1 MARRTLADSELL
13 GDVYVT
19 EGPGHAYDLARAA
32 VERGVPV
39 VCAWG
44 GDGTINE
51 VVRAVAFSPTALAIV
66 PGGSGNGFAR
76 ELGIPLDPRAA
87 LQHLARATARRIDVG
102 ELAGRLFCN
111 VAGIGLDAR
120 VAAQLAAQAARRGF
134 RGYLAVSAREL
145 WFCRP
150 VEYQIEA
157 DHHSFSRRALVV
169 ALANSRQYGYGTRI
183 APTAKLDDG
192 LLDLVVVEGR
202 ALAGNLVRVPSLY
215 TGRFHKASGVT
226 TLKVGEVQVVADAP
240 MVFHVDG
247 EPVVGDCRL
256 TARVHPGALNV
267 LA

>member
-1 MARRTLADSELL
+1 M
-13 GDVYVT
+13 YVT
-19 EGPGHAYDLARAA
+19 ECPGHAYELARAA
-32 VERGVPV
+32 VERAVPV

-51 VVRAVAFSPTALAIV
+51 VVRALAFSPAALAIV

-76 ELGIPLDPRAA
+76 DLGIPLDPDAA

-111 VAGIGLDAR
+111 VAGIGLDAL
-120 VAAQLAAQAARRGF
+120 VAARVGQRTDRG
-134 RGYLAVSAREL
+134 GLPAYLIETTREL
-145 WFCRP
+145 WSSRP
-150 VEYQIEA
+150 VEYQIQA

-169 ALANSRQYGYGTRI
+169 ALANSRQYGYRTRI

-192 LLDLVVVEGR
+192 FLDLVVVEGR
-202 ALAGNLVRVPSLY
+202 SLAGNLVRVPSLY
-215 TGRFHKASGVT
+215 TGRFHKVSGVT

-240 MVFHVDG
+240 MMFHVDG
-247 EPVVGDCRL
+247 EPVVGDSRL
-256 TARVHPGALNV
+256 TGRVHPGALRV